1 MFAQETKKRALF
13 IEPEYMVGKVVPNY
27 LNSFPSTHLQH
38 GLALNIGSLK
48 TDTNSSW
55 AKYFNY
61 PQTGIS
67 LFYSNIGNDRIFGN
81 QFSAMTFVAFNL
93 FNKSQKPLYFKLSIG
108 AAYFTTHYDSITN
121 PKNVNVGSPFK
132 WAFQAGVYKTI
143 SEKPGMNLKLGLLF
157 SHASNGHTQIP
168 NFGLNSALLSIS
180 AQFYDKKISN
190 YQLTNN
196 QLSVRPKLKSRDIGI
211 SYGLGFHEYGD
222 TGLPVGGPKKLVHST
237 SIYTAKTVNHHFR
250 WGVGATYRY
259 YDSYHYQITSRNLT
273 DYASN
278 PTKYASNVVLF
289 SNAELL
295 MGHVS
300 IYTELGINIYKPF
313 YQQYEKD
320 FPIGTHYRGYIK
332 FKSHFK
338 KLLSTRLGM
347 NLYLLNTNKLPKH
360 NFFIGPYI
368 KANSGQADFS
378 ELSFGYIYRIN

>member
-211 SYGLGFHEYGD
+211 SYGLG
-222 TGLPVGGPKKLVHST
+222 
-237 SIYTAKTVNHHFR
+237 
-250 WGVGATYRY
+250 
-259 YDSYHYQITSRNLT
+259 
-273 DYASN
+273 
-278 PTKYASNVVLF
+278 
-289 SNAELL
+289 
-295 MGHVS
+295 
-300 IYTELGINIYKPF
+300 
-313 YQQYEKD
+313 
-320 FPIGTHYRGYIK
+320 
-332 FKSHFK
+332 
-338 KLLSTRLGM
+338 
-347 NLYLLNTNKLPKH
+347 
-360 NFFIGPYI
+360 
-368 KANSGQADFS
+368 
-378 ELSFGYIYRIN
+378 